1 MTNPR
6 LREEP
11 LIPTAWSAFL
21 EECGALEALADP
33 LSNLRSALERN
44 EVVYPKTTHLFRA
57 LEVLPP
63 EGVRV
68 VLMGQDPYPGAGLA
82 TGLSFAVPHDAPSP
96 PSLINIAKALQW
108 DQKACINEGQA
119 ELMEEPIRWL
129 EQRDPLGRI
138 PDLENWAE
146 QGVLLL
152 NETLTVR
159 AGSPGSHR
167 DWGWGRWTAKVLE
180 GLAKSGKPM
189 VWLLWGK
196 EAQKHRNPAVH
207 CLETVHPSPLSAYRG
222 FVQCRHFSQTNQL
235 LRAYL

>member
-6 LREEP
+6 LMEAP
-11 LIPTAWSAFL
+11 MIPTAWEAFL
-21 EECGALEALADP
+21 KECGALEALTEP
-33 LSNLRSALERN
+33 LKNLHSALERN
-44 EVVYPKTTHLFRA
+44 EVVHPKTTQIFRA

-63 EGVRV
+63 DKVRV

-82 TGLSFAVPHDAPSP
+82 TGLSFAVPNDAPSP
-96 PSLINIAKALQW
+96 PSLINIAKALHW
-108 DQKACINEGQA
+108 DQQACIHEGQG
-119 ELMEEPIRWL
+119 ELMEEPIRWM
-129 EQRDPLGRI
+129 QQGHPLGRI

-167 DWGWGRWTAKVLE
+167 GWGWARWTTKVLE
-180 GLAKSGKPM
+180 GLAQSGKPM

-207 CLETVHPSPLSAYRG
+207 CLESVHPSPLSAYRG
-222 FVQCRHFSQTNQL
+222 FVHCRHFSQTNQL
-235 LRAYL
+235 LRSYL